1 MDKENYTYLVI
12 DALISNKEEMN
23 RLISNN
29 PLYTFDEK
37 DEKQHNNSE
46 VTCTLV
52 NMFIRRLYEK
62 IK

>member
-37 DEKQHNNSE
+37 DEKQHNN
-46 VTCTLV
+46 
-52 NMFIRRLYEK
+52 
-62 IK
+62 